1 MTNLLTIAILTV
13 PGRESFLERLRGI
26 IDTQVDGQ
34 PVQVTVL
41 KDNRERTIGEKR
53 QLALDVCKTP
63 YIVFIDDDD
72 VVSNKY
78 VQLILHELAN
88 KPDGVGFRGII
99 SSERSWPVEFVH
111 KAGLAYSDRPI
122 QYQKSFIYTRPLNH
136 LNPVRIDI
144 ARQIGYV
151 SLNMGE
157 DYDYCKRLD
166 ESGLIKNAAFI
177 DEFMYFYQYRG
188 QIKI

>member
-1 MTNLLTIAILTV
+1 
-13 PGRESFLERLRGI
+13 LRGI
-26 IDTQVDGQ
+26 IDSQVDGQ

-63 YIVFIDDDD
+63 YITFIDDDD

-78 VQLILHELAN
+78 VQLILKELADE
-88 KPDGVGFRGII
+88 PDGVGFRGII

-111 KAGLAYSDRPI
+111 KAGLTYSDKPI

-136 LNPVRIDI
+136 LNPVRLEI
-144 ARQIGYV
+144 ARQIGYI
-151 SLNMGE
+151 SLNEGE

-166 ESGLIKNAAFI
+166 ASGLIKKAAFI

-188 QIKI
+188 KVKV